1 MEQNL
6 LAMFLTVMVT
16 DFVAEFGDKT
26 QLLLVGMTSKYK
38 IRDIILGTLVAV
50 IILNGAAV
58 FVGGA
63 SYSSIRIATFNPV

>member
-6 LAMFLTVMVT
+6 VAMFLTVMVT

-26 QLLLVGMTSKYK
+26 QLLLVGMTNKYK

-63 SYSSIRIATFNPV
+63 

>member
-6 LAMFLTVMVT
+6 VAMFLTVMVT

-26 QLLLVGMTSKYK
+26 QLLLVGMTNKYK

-58 FVGGA
+58 FVA
-63 SYSSIRIATFNPV
+63 VCMSVVKT